1 MNREDHRVSEQNPAG
16 VTDQRSQYLSFRIG
30 TDDYAV
36 DILRVQEI
44 RGWEN
49 VRALPDSRD
58 FVKGVLDM
66 RGIIVPIIDLRVRF
80 GNSDPDYSNTT
91 VVIVVSVDREDGGKQ
106 LVGAVVDSVSDVL
119 DVDSGN
125 LRPPPELGGSVN
137 RHYLDGMVSLERGM
151 VVLLNL
157 DRLFGP
163 MEFDGLD
170 DAPGQ

>member
-1 MNREDHRVSEQNPAG
+1 MHEQKSAG
-16 VTDQRSQYLSFRIG
+16 TSNQRGQYLSFRVG

-49 VRALPDSRD
+49 VRSLPDSRD

-66 RGIIVPIIDLRVRF
+66 RGIIVPIVDLRVRF
-80 GNSDPDYSNTT
+80 GNPDPDYSNTT
-91 VVIVVSVDREDGGKQ
+91 VVIVVSVDREGGDKQ
-106 LVGAVVDSVSDVL
+106 LIGAVVDSVSDVL

-125 LRPPPELGGSVN
+125 RRSPPELGGAVKQ
-137 RHYLDGMVSLERGM
+137 RYLDGMVSLERGM

-163 MEFDGLD
+163 LELDGLQD
-170 DAPGQ
+170 VPGH

>member
-1 MNREDHRVSEQNPAG
+1 MTGDSIAALEVVSEE
-16 VTDQRSQYLSFRIG
+16 VTGTQYLTFLLADEQYG
-30 TDDYAV
+30 LN
-36 DILRVQEI
+36 ILQVQEI

-66 RGIIVPIIDLRVRF
+66 RGIIVPIVDLRVRF
-80 GNSDPDYSNTT
+80 GNPEPDYSNTT
-91 VVIVVSVDREDGGKQ
+91 VVIVVSVDREGGGKQ

-119 DVDSGN
+119 DVDSGD
-125 LRPPPELGGSVN
+125 LRPPPGLGGAVN
-137 RHYLDGMVSLERGM
+137 RQYLDGMVSLERGM

-163 MEFDGLD
+163 VEFDGLD
-170 DAPGQ
+170 DAQRP

>member
-1 MNREDHRVSEQNPAG
+1 MHEQDSVGVS
-16 VTDQRSQYLSFRIG
+16 DQRGQYLSFRVG

-44 RGWEN
+44 RGWER

-80 GNSDPDYSNTT
+80 GNPDPAYSGTT
-91 VVIVVSVDREDGGKQ
+91 VVIVVSVDREDGGRQ
-106 LVGAVVDSVSDVL
+106 LIGAVVDSVSDVL
-119 DVDSGN
+119 DVDASN
-125 LRPPPELGGSVN
+125 LRPPPELGGAVN
-137 RHYLDGMVSLERGM
+137 RQYLDGMVSLERGM

-157 DRLFGP
+157 NRLFGP
-163 MEFDGLD
+163 VDLAGLD
-170 DAPGQ
+170 DVPGK